1 MSVMV
6 LFKCNACCASS
17 SPVGLVMAA
26 LRRGV
31 HNLHMGSSNIG
42 SLSCWQSA
50 SAHFFRKGNAIS
62 HNNGNDNKNCWWY
75 SSRLQIAGIRPVDSP
90 VEGVRMSV
98 STKSTHVITKEV
110 GKHSSS
116 NDFRFKFTKGGR
128 TSTNSRPL
136 VGGRGRKG
144 VGDGVPTKPLVVT
157 REGPSELSL
166 ESTFGQV
173 SGDLEQDSEDAQ
185 SGESFPRGTYHCSEV
200 VAAESN
206 AVAPPHAHPHPH
218 AHTAAI
224 SEAEVGLM
232 AELEDAL
239 GFPLSLAPQSPAP
252 KPLVIVIS
260 GPSGVGKDAVI
271 KKLQHTRGDIHFV
284 VTATTRPMRPG
295 EVDGLDYYFMSKTEF
310 QEMVENHELLEHAIV
325 YGDYKGIPKQQVRE
339 FMSQGMDVVLRV
351 DVQGAAT
358 VRSILGSEA
367 IFIFLVAESEMALVK
382 RLIERKTETMDKM
395 LVRVATA
402 REELTRM
409 EEFDY
414 VVVNEEG
421 CLDRTVSLICS
432 IIDAEKARVK
442 PKSAEI

>member
-1 MSVMV
+1 MSVTV
-6 LFKCNACCASS
+6 FLKCNTYCASS
-17 SPVGLVMAA
+17 SSVPRLMTA
-26 LRRGV
+26 LRRGF
-31 HNLHMGSSNIG
+31 HNLHMGSSNI
-42 SLSCWQSA
+42 SPLSHWPFC
-50 SAHFFRKGNAIS
+50 SAHSFRKCNGISLINNNNNNNSSSLQNARI
-62 HNNGNDNKNCWWY
+62 H
-75 SSRLQIAGIRPVDSP
+75 PVHSP
-90 VEGVRMSV
+90 IVGVTMCN
-98 STKSTHVITKEV
+98 STKSSHVTTKEA
-110 GKHSSS
+110 KNYHSSS
-116 NDFRFKFTKGGR
+116 KDYRFKFTKGG
-128 TSTNSRPL
+128 STLANSQGPL
-136 VGGRGRKG
+136 VGGRGRKKG
-144 VGDGVPTKPLVVT
+144 VGGEGVPTKPLVVT
-157 REGPSELSL
+157 TEGPSELSL
-166 ESTFGQV
+166 ESSFGQV
-173 SGDLEQDSEDAQ
+173 SGDLEQESEDAQ
-185 SGESFPRGTYHCSEV
+185 SGDSFPRGTYQSPEV
-200 VAAESN
+200 VAAVPHGHSS
-206 AVAPPHAHPHPH
+206 PHAHQV
-218 AHTAAI
+218 AI

-239 GFPLSLAPQSPAP
+239 GFPLSLAPQRPAP

-295 EVDGLDYYFMSKTEF
+295 EVDGVDYYFMSKTEF
-310 QEMVENHELLEHAIV
+310 QEMIENHELLEHAIV

-421 CLDRTVSLICS
+421 CLDGTVSLICS